1 MQDAG
6 GWMRE
11 SSCWVRIP
19 VLIGWKEG
27 GLAIEV
33 IGYMRGGE
41 AGNMFDAEGRVWSCA
56 ALRAGGG
63 GHDSV
68 GLGSKSVLRGG
79 G

>member
-1 MQDAG
+1 
-6 GWMRE
+6 MRE

-33 IGYMRGGE
+33 IGFMRGGE
-41 AGNMFDAEGRVWSCA
+41 AGNMFDAESRVWSCA
-56 ALRAGGG
+56 ELHAGGG

-79 G
+79 GG